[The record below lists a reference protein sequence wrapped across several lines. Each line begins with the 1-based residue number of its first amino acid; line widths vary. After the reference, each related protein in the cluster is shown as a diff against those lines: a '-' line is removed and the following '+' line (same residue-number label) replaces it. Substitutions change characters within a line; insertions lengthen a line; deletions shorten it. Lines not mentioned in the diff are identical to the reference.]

1 MRDNIYV
8 PTNSHT
14 SVGILICIPTNSY
27 KGKQIVKNVE
37 KGILDRMDIKSKNTC
52 FITIQDHK
60 ENFLNNPT
68 VRLINSAKN
77 ELGSSSKSILDNII
91 KRLCTSLYI
100 NQSKNT
106 AKVIEWFER
115 IEQKRLYKFVIF
127 DIKDFYPS
135 IQEQLLNKGLRFAQ
149 K

>member
-52 FITIQDHK
+52 FIIIQDHK

-115 IEQKRLYKFVIF
+115 IEQKRLYKFIIF